1 MKGSLNQGAWKS
13 MENTWANALKANKKV
28 EVDIKII
35 YGNDKRP
42 ISFEARY
49 KIDAQPFLQKFDN

>member
-1 MKGSLNQGAWKS
+1 
-13 MENTWANALKANKKV
+13 MESTWANALKANKKV

-42 ISFEARY
+42 IKFEVEWEVNGEFFE
-49 KIDAQPFLQKFDN
+49 PFNN